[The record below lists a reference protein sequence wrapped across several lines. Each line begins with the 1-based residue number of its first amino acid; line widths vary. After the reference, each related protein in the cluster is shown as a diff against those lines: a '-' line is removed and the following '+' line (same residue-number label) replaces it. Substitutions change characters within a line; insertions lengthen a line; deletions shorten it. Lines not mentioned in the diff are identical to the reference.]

1 VVALVQRGARK
12 PIGEILVEG
21 AFVKQTELQTALQE
35 ARAANKKVGQVLVE
49 KGLITPETLAT
60 VLSFQMNVPIVD
72 LKQFK
77 IQPEALEKIP
87 EDVARRYNAIPLAID
102 GDTLTVAVEEPHN
115 LELTDML
122 TSVSRMRVKPV
133 IPLHGGIREAISA
146 NYRMTAKLKD
156 EIAQVMTQ
164 HPAGGPAVAGGVT
177 PTASRGAETVLQAE
191 AVSQAPVVKA
201 VDTII
206 AQAVKDRASDI
217 HIEPQEDSLRIRYR
231 VDGILHDM
239 VSLPMGVHSALISR
253 LKVLASMNI
262 AERRRPQDGQITMRV
277 ANRDIDLRVATIETL
292 YGEMMVLRILD
303 KSMNLLQLAQTGV
316 RDQQL
321 DVMKRVL
328 RSAYGMVMI
337 SGPTGAGKTT
347 TLYACV
353 NELDPNVSNI
363 MTIEDPIE
371 YRFKKINQV
380 QVNTQADITFAK
392 GLRATLRLDPDIIL
406 VGEIRDS
413 ETARV
418 AVQAALTGHLVLTS
432 IHANDAVGALVRI
445 MDLGVEPFLVTSGVV
460 ATMSQRLVRK
470 VCPYCKAVRT
480 VSPDEA
486 LAYQQE
492 MGEVRTDF
500 TYGRGCNFCSQTGY
514 MGRVGVFEV
523 LPISEQIRQLVARG
537 APAGEIRAQAL
548 RDGMI
553 TMRRDGMLK
562 ARDGITTPSEVLRN
576 VFAIS

>member
-1 VVALVQRGARK
+1 MVQRGTRR

-21 AFVKQTELQTALQE
+21 AFVKANELQVALQE
-35 ARAANKKVGQVLVE
+35 ARAANKKVGQVLVD

-60 VLSFQMNVPIVD
+60 VLSFQMSVPIVD

-115 LELTDML
+115 LELMDML
-122 TSVSRMRVKPV
+122 TSISRMRIKPV
-133 IPLHGGIREAISA
+133 IPLHGGIREAISV
-146 NYRMTAKLKD
+146 NYRMTAKLKE
-156 EIAQVMTQ
+156 EISQVMTQ
-164 HPAGGPAVAGGVT
+164 QPGAGPAAAGVT
-177 PTASRGAETVLQAE
+177 PPPGAGGRGGEPVLMAE
-191 AVSQAPVVKA
+191 AVSHAPVVKA
-201 VDTII
+201 VDTIV

-217 HIEPQEDSLRIRYR
+217 HIEPQEDGLRIRYR

-239 VSLPMGVHSALISR
+239 VTLPMGVHSALISR
-253 LKVLASMNI
+253 LKVLAGMNI
-262 AERRRPQDGQITMRV
+262 AERRRPQDGQITMKV
-277 ANRDIDLRVATIETL
+277 AGRDIDLRVATIETL
-292 YGEMMVLRILD
+292 HGEMMVLRILD
-303 KSMNLLQLAQTGV
+303 KSMNLLHLAQTGV

-353 NELDPNVSNI
+353 NELDPNESNI

-413 ETARV
+413 ETANV

-445 MDLGVEPFLVTSGVV
+445 MDLGVEPFLVTSAVV
-460 ATMSQRLVRK
+460 ATVSQRLVRK
-470 VCPYCKAVRT
+470 VCPYCKAIRAA
-480 VSPDEA
+480 SPDEA
-486 LAYQQE
+486 MAYQHE
-492 MGEVRTDF
+492 MSEVRTDF
-500 TYGRGCNFCSQTGY
+500 TYGRGCNFCGQTGY
-514 MGRVGVFEV
+514 MGRVGVFEM
-523 LPISEQIRQLVARG
+523 LPITEQIRQLVAKG
-537 APAGEIRAQAL
+537 ASASEIRAQAL
-548 RDGMI
+548 REGMI

-576 VFAIS
+576 VFAIT